1 MAAPAHVIAAAAR
14 GAGTSRPASSSLKR
28 GVARSRASRARAAAR
43 DRAMARRRAAE
54 VVVFAVADFRAAGLA
69 TDALRVAVRVT
80 LAFVA
85 LRTVCCL
92 AAGLAA
98 REAAASTGRAERQ
111 HRAAANTPPSH
122 RRCRMLS
129 VIIGWG

>member
-1 MAAPAHVIAAAAR
+1 
-14 GAGTSRPASSSLKR
+14 
-28 GVARSRASRARAAAR
+28 
-43 DRAMARRRAAE
+43 MARRRAAD
-54 VVVFAVADFRAAGLA
+54 VVVDALAGVAFLAAGLA
-69 TDALRVAVRVT
+69 ADALRVAVRVT

-85 LRTVCCL
+85 LRTVRCL

-98 REAAASTGRAERQ
+98 RVAAASTGRAERQ